1 MSNWPIQRGDVE
13 GHLGVA
19 PASDLDAAA
28 MTACAE
34 AAAAWVDEHVSFV
47 LDETSDRPSAAI
59 VLGTVL
65 LAARWYGRRS
75 SPSGVASFGEF
86 GPAYVKARDPDVAML
101 LGLGKPSV
109 A

>member
-1 MSNWPIQRGDVE
+1 MSNWPIQRSDVE

-19 PASDLDAAA
+19 PAGELDAAA

-34 AAAAWVDEHVSFV
+34 AAAAWVAEHVNPPLV
-47 LDETSDRPSAAI
+47 DARPSAAI

-86 GPAYVKARDPDVAML
+86 GPAYVKSRDPDVAML
-101 LGLGKPSV
+101 LGLGRPSV